1 MWRLPLAIS
10 RIVSRNRIL
19 CDTVIQLLTLSV
31 LRVKAV
37 SHYKYLGI
45 VLDIE
50 LSDDDDI
57 QRQLQYQYYAAM
69 RASFFRCSN
78 AVKNLLFRSF
88 CRSMMHHHYGLIS
101 GRHTST
107 DCVWPITLVAGFYT
121 ACRGDRV
128 LVVIRFSVT
137 FLPLRPY
144 WKKCL

>member
-1 MWRLPLAIS
+1 MG
-10 RIVSRNRIL
+10 
-19 CDTVIQLLTLSV
+19 V
-31 LRVKAV
+31 LKVKSV

-57 QRQLQYQYYAAM
+57 QRQLQYQYYAVM

-78 AVKNLLFRSF
+78 AVKKLLFRSF
-88 CRSMMHHHYGLIS
+88 CKSMMHHHYGVIS

-107 DCVWPITLVAGFYT
+107 DCVWSVTLVAGFYT

-144 WKKCL
+144 